1 MLGRRDPQRSLFEA
15 QAWPHRV
22 PDDSFYARMGAVNDV
37 LFPDDDLAGA
47 YCADNGRPSLPPSLL
62 SGITLLQ
69 FYDDVSDQEAI
80 ARLNF
85 DLRWKVALNLPLDF
99 TPPHSSSLSVFRKR
113 LVDHGQERYAFNR
126 LIQVGRT
133 AGFLPEKITVLVDT
147 LSQHGAGAVQ
157 DTYTLIRKG
166 IRRVLKLAGY
176 QMPLKRRGLAV
187 NLAAYLESDRKAEI
201 NWADPVARAAQLKV
215 LAQEAEAVLDLA
227 LEQVDDPEV
236 RAAAWLLT
244 KILGDDV
251 TLDEAGEPQI
261 AEGTAPDR
269 IVSLTDLEMR
279 HGRKSAAQRF
289 DGRKWQVAEEP
300 SSELLVAVEP
310 VPANVGDGRDL
321 LAVIEHVEDQAH
333 VTVERVI
340 ADGAY
345 GTADNRAACLTSE
358 IDLVSPLAVPHNP
371 EVAKTAFT
379 IDLAA
384 NSVTCPQGHTT
395 TTFTAEKDDQ
405 RRPVKIFV
413 FERKTCAACPL
424 FARCVHSKTQG
435 RSITLHYH
443 EALLQ
448 AARQRQATDEFKA
461 LYRQRPAVERKIA
474 ESSEHGAK
482 QARYLGQLKNRLQ
495 AQWTGAVINL
505 KRLFKLFQGD
515 LPRMRQVLMALS

>member
-22 PDDSFYARMGAVNDV
+22 PDDSFYARMGTVNDV

-99 TPPHSSSLSVFRKR
+99 TPPHPSSLSVFRKR

-126 LIQVGRT
+126 LVQVGRA

-176 QMPLKRRGLAV
+176 QVPLKRRGLAA
-187 NLAAYLESDRKAEI
+187 NLAAYLDSDHKAEI
-201 NWADPVARAAQLKV
+201 DWADPAARAAQLKV
-215 LAQEAEAVLDLA
+215 LAQDAEAVLALA
-227 LEQVDDPEV
+227 LEQVADPEV

-244 KILGDDV
+244 KILGDDL

-279 HGRKSAAQRF
+279 HGRTHRPTLAAGQGHGQSAAQRF

-300 SSELLVAVEP
+300 GSELLVAVEP

-321 LAVIEHVEDQAH
+321 LAVIEHVEGQAH

-345 GTADNRAACLTSE
+345 GTADNRAACVSARDSIWFRPWPCLTIRKSPRPPLRSTWSPTPSPARTVTPRVSTPWRRTSSAGQSRPLSLSE
-358 IDLVSPLAVPHNP
+358 KPVKPARCSHAVSIAKLRAGRLRCIITKPCSKPLVSDKPRMSSKRSTGSGPPSNARSRSRVSTGRNRP
-371 EVAKTAFT
+371 A
-379 IDLAA
+379 IWA
-384 NSVTCPQGHTT
+384 NS
-395 TTFTAEKDDQ
+395 
-405 RRPVKIFV
+405 
-413 FERKTCAACPL
+413 KTGCKP
-424 FARCVHSKTQG
+424 SG
-435 RSITLHYH
+435 RG
-443 EALLQ
+443 
-448 AARQRQATDEFKA
+448 
-461 LYRQRPAVERKIA
+461 P
-474 ESSEHGAK
+474 
-482 QARYLGQLKNRLQ
+482 
-495 AQWTGAVINL
+495 
-505 KRLFKLFQGD
+505 
-515 LPRMRQVLMALS
+515 